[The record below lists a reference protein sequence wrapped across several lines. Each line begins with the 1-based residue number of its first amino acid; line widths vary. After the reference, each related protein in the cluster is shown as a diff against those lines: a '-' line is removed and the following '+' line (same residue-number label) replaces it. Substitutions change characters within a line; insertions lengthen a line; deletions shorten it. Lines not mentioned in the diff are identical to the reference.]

1 MCCYTCHKGVSL
13 GIQKGDSKSNDL
25 KIKIMEA
32 NYFIVVNESKN
43 EVYYVTESQAR
54 AQHFTKCVY
63 TKYDKHIVCKKV
75 YLSESDLK
83 EYSEVVSK
91 KK

>member
-1 MCCYTCHKGVSL
+1 MSKG
-13 GIQKGDSKSNDL
+13 NNNNL

-54 AQHFTKCVY
+54 AQHFTKCIY
-63 TKYDKHIVCKKV
+63 AKYDKNVSCNKV
-75 YLSESDLK
+75 YLSKKELK
-83 EYSEVVSK
+83 AYDAVVSK

>member
-1 MCCYTCHKGVSL
+1 MSKG
-13 GIQKGDSKSNDL
+13 NNNNL

-54 AQHFTKCVY
+54 EQHFTKCIY
-63 TKYDKHIVCKKV
+63 AKYDKNVSCKKV
-75 YLSESDLK
+75 YLSKRELK
-83 EYSEVVSK
+83 AYDAVVSK

>member
-1 MCCYTCHKGVSL
+1 
-13 GIQKGDSKSNDL
+13 
-25 KIKIMEA
+25 MEA

-54 AQHFTKCVY
+54 AQHFTK
-63 TKYDKHIVCKKV
+63 YDKHIVCKKV